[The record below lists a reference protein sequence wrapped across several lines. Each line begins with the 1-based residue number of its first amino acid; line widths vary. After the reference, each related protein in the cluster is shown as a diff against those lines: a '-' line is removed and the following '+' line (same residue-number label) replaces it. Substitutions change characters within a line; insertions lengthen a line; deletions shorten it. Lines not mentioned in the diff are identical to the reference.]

1 MGFAMSTTRSQSKQ
15 EEQLATLVAMLEEQ
29 KEEQQ
34 KLSGRLEGLLHR
46 HEENQ
51 LKLEHSSRVL
61 VSK

>member
-46 HEENQ
+46 HEE
-51 LKLEHSSRVL
+51 LEHSSRVL